1 MLNNSLIRFIKEV
14 AQRKIGKNS
23 LIKFIKGVA
32 RKKTGKDLPGKIDKR
47 RSTEENKERTPR

>member
-1 MLNNSLIRFIKEV
+1 MKGVE
-14 AQRKIGKNS
+14 QRKIGKNS